1 MGWDAA
7 LDVVG
12 SWEVLTIRTK
22 QSSSLTLI
30 VHLPSG
36 ATPHCSPY
44 TRPNPQTPT
53 SRRREPTLQPKDAR
67 PNPHQLACHTR
78 FCGPEHLSGEVCPLC
93 CASRSGNTSSGSQ
106 AVSSL
111 LLVGGPNH
119 LAGTAR
125 TPTLSPGVGIPAIS
139 QEMVVTAHQLV
150 TGVVEHAVFAGCLHY
165 QTATRP
171 HHGQEGIQ
179 SLSHQDGLRPHMV
192 ARVNMCGHS
201 SNRVE

>member
-93 CASRSGNTSSGSQ
+93 CASRSGNTSSGLQ

-111 LLVGGPNH
+111 LLVGGPPNRVV
-119 LAGTAR
+119 LTPGTAKPPPTLPVMR
-125 TPTLSPGVGIPAIS
+125 TPSVVVRQTTALTLLRSKP
-139 QEMVVTAHQLV
+139 THLV
-150 TGVVEHAVFAGCLHY
+150 HN
-165 QTATRP
+165 
-171 HHGQEGIQ
+171 
-179 SLSHQDGLRPHMV
+179 LR
-192 ARVNMCGHS
+192 RLL
-201 SNRVE
+201 